1 MTGRISMSMITLQVD
16 VWLANDICS
25 LGPPPYNGGVFYG
38 NADTHF
44 EITRATN
51 AVVWTQTAMEVPI
64 TSQT

>member
-1 MTGRISMSMITLQVD
+1 MTNKLR
-16 VWLANDICS
+16 S

-44 EITRATN
+44 EITRTN
-51 AVVWTQTAMEVPI
+51 TAVVWTQTAMEMPI

>member
-1 MTGRISMSMITLQVD
+1 MVNN
-16 VWLANDICS
+16 VCS
-25 LGPPPYNGGVFYG
+25 LGPPPYNGGIFYG

-44 EITRATN
+44 EVARTDN

>member
-1 MTGRISMSMITLQVD
+1 M
-16 VWLANDICS
+16 ANNLYS

-44 EITRATN
+44 EISRTDH